1 MFAYCGLNTLPRD
14 FVAESAHRSAV
25 PWALSP
31 TARPVVAQ
39 LRPAFCVKTAWF
51 CLDISRKLAKKA
63 FSPSFAWATRATNGR
78 GKRTLVGTNGGKGG
92 AASGHKAKKRKG
104 ESPPQ
109 GAVRGLSRR
118 FNIFPCRGSLS
129 SFFRT
134 SSAAL
139 RLTAAPAG
147 LLPSPGGPPAR
158 KIGLFLGSALA
169 FRHLCCAKMGCGSDE
184 TRKSELSL
192 ASPLAFLHL
201 CFAKIGCG
209 SAKPRKIGLFLGSAL
224 AFAYLWLRQAG
235 KGPS

>member
-1 MFAYCGLNTLPRD
+1 MFAYCAPNTLPRG
-14 FVAESAHRSAV
+14 FVAESAHRSAI

-39 LRPAFCVKTAWF
+39 PRPTFCVKTACF
-51 CLDISRKLAKKA
+51 CLNISRKLAKNA
-63 FSPSFAWATRATNGR
+63 FSRGFTWATRATNGR
-78 GKRTLVGTNGGKGG
+78 GKRTPAGTNGGKGG

-104 ESPPQ
+104 ESPPK

-118 FNIFPCRGSLS
+118 FNIFPCHGSLS

-169 FRHLCCAKMGCGSDE
+169 F
-184 TRKSELSL
+184 
-192 ASPLAFLHL
+192 
-201 CFAKIGCG
+201 
-209 SAKPRKIGLFLGSAL
+209 
-224 AFAYLWLRQAG
+224 AYLWLRQAG
-235 KGPS
+235 NGPS

>member
-1 MFAYCGLNTLPRD
+1 MFAYCGLNTRPRD
-14 FVAESAHRSAV
+14 FVAESAHGSAV

-39 LRPAFCVKTAWF
+39 PRPTFCVKTACF
-51 CLDISRKLAKKA
+51 CLNISRKLAKNA
-63 FSPSFAWATRATNGR
+63 FSPSFAWATRASNGR
-78 GKRTLVGTNGGKGG
+78 CVRTLAGTNGGKGG

-134 SSAAL
+134 SSAVS
-139 RLTAAPAG
+139 RLTAGPPN
-147 LLPSPGGPPAR
+147 LLPSPGGPPER
-158 KIGLFLGSALA
+158 KIGLFLGSA
-169 FRHLCCAKMGCGSDE
+169 
-184 TRKSELSL
+184 
-192 ASPLAFLHL
+192 LAFLHL

-224 AFAYLWLRQAG
+224 AFLHLCFAKIGCGSDETRKSELSLASPLAFAYLWLRQAG